1 MNDIL
6 SALKSNIV
14 KDIVPSMTFFGM
26 FEDGREYGPGSITI
40 KDGVPTLFNGEFWD
54 PIELSASENTANGD
68 TDMVDIKAMK
78 CNCCGAGLIKMNG
91 RIVCEYCGTE
101 YKENRH
107 ESCY

>member
-40 KDGVPTLFNGEFWD
+40 KDGVPTLFNGEFC
-54 PIELSASENTANGD
+54 IQD
-68 TDMVDIKAMK
+68 TRKAPDCK
-78 CNCCGAGLIKMNG
+78 KQNEG
-91 RIVCEYCGTE
+91 RIYPFYDDAVYNIRARAMTE
-101 YKENRH
+101 EEVEEMKNDLFNF
-107 ESCY
+107 